1 MKSLFIYLFAGLLF
15 IQNSSSAQVQ
25 SVSLQAGGLTCSMCS
40 RAIYKSLKKIPEVS
54 AVKEDIAHST
64 YHIQFKNPD
73 QISISALR
81 KAVEDAGFSVVRLEL
96 KTKFDHQEVRND
108 STLRI
113 NDQTFWFV
121 GIHPQS
127 LDGEK
132 SLLLIDKEFLLEKDR
147 KKYPAV
153 AAEDKASGG
162 DKVYHVTLLAS

>member
-1 MKSLFIYLFAGLLF
+1 
-15 IQNSSSAQVQ
+15 
-25 SVSLQAGGLTCSMCS
+25 MCS

-127 LDGEK
+127 LDGHA
-132 SLLLIDKEFLLEKDR
+132 SSRRQRANALDA
-147 KKYPAV
+147 PA
-153 AAEDKASGG
+153 
-162 DKVYHVTLLAS
+162 